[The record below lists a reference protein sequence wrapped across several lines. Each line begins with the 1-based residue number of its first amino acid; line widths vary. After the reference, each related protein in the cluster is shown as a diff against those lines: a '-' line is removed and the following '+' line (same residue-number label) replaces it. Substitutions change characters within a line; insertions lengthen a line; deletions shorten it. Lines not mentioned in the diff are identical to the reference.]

1 MATISGWKNFNN
13 SSSIEAVLYKK
24 KKNNKNEKMSHL
36 TPYKWVQQKVS
47 KEESCNYKVAE
58 WSIINN

>member
-36 TPYKWVQQKVS
+36 TP
-47 KEESCNYKVAE
+47 
-58 WSIINN
+58 